1 MTSIL
6 RYPVIV
12 LYLLIEYHVQVKAH
26 IFPFLVMFE
35 KERIVEWK
43 MKTVNKDNQRYLK
56 IPLFLQ
62 QHILDALQVNNTAC
76 VHGPISLTL
85 KTHEIIYSL
94 ILSSSCNC
102 ISINKPQKTNYIT
115 YLHLHIYHI
124 WYLLHHSLLQGIE
137 LQLLIELR

>member
-1 MTSIL
+1 
-6 RYPVIV
+6 
-12 LYLLIEYHVQVKAH
+12 
-26 IFPFLVMFE
+26 
-35 KERIVEWK
+35 

-102 ISINKPQKTNYIT
+102 ISINKTQNTNYIT
-115 YLHLHIYHI
+115 YLHLHIYHTSQHHL
-124 WYLLHHSLLQGIE
+124 YSLHYVHQLHELKYIE
-137 LQLLIELR
+137 K